1 MVFLM
6 VRRTD
11 KRFVKMGVFCS
22 QVSSFVEEVSNAG
35 SPEHLPHAHTCIN
48 KLVLHR
54 CSDQSRR
61 MFFPTM
67 LDVTSQG
74 LLAGSH
80 VVHLWVQCGPGTLQK
95 GNCVKSCCMRC
106 PQKAFN
112 LLRHQ
117 CQQCV
122 KRSEIDEQAE
132 PCEIPVKRT
141 EISEHC
147 CARYRNT
154 LLPSRKG
161 RSFGPS
167 EAA

>member
-1 MVFLM
+1 MQAPRSIYRM
-6 VRRTD
+6 RTPASTSWCYTGA
-11 KRFVKMGVFCS
+11 R
-22 QVSSFVEEVSNAG
+22 
-35 SPEHLPHAHTCIN
+35 IN
-48 KLVLHR
+48 HDV
-54 CSDQSRR
+54 C
-61 MFFPTM
+61 FFQPCW
-67 LDVTSQG
+67 TSQG
-74 LLAGSH
+74 LLAAGSH